1 MKKNAKGLQYRLE
14 RESILGIPYIGF
26 VMATL
31 NLIFGVI
38 LCVENNEFSSD
49 MYIDIGSWLI
59 FAIYLIYANYP
70 KIKKKILFRYG
81 EKHNAKIVKARYGA
95 PGRDR
100 VPSYYLV
107 SEIINSK
114 GKKKT
119 LYTPGYHGNP
129 TMYLKSANCSVYEWK
144 GFYVEG
150 DFQMRDEIDYFGH
163 AGIPTEKKEFIWR

>member
-1 MKKNAKGLQYRLE
+1 MKKNTKGLQYQLEKE
-14 RESILGIPYIGF
+14 RELLRFYVGF
-26 VMATL
+26 VMTTL

-38 LCVENNEFSSD
+38 LCIENKEFSSD
-49 MYIDIGSWLI
+49 MYIDIGIWLI
-59 FAIYLIYANYP
+59 PVVYLLYANYS
-70 KIKKKILFRYG
+70 KIKKKILFRHG
-81 EKHNAKIVKARYGA
+81 VKHKAEIVKACYGA

-107 SEIINSK
+107 IDFINSK

-129 TMYLKSANCSVYEWK
+129 NMYLKSANCSVYEWK

-150 DFQMRDEIDYFGH
+150 DFQMRDEIDYFGY